1 MKIVIQHS
9 QTRLYLKSLG
19 RWTKEPHEAL
29 AFVDALRAMD
39 YSIYNRVKDIRVI
52 PIPENIGLNGGIPA
66 HPMVHRKA

>member
-1 MKIVIQHS
+1 MRIVIQHS

-19 RWTKEPHEAL
+19 QWTKEPYEAL

-52 PIPENIGLNGGIPA
+52 PIPENAELNGGSPVLRTF
-66 HPMVHRKA
+66 HPKS